1 MVQTPRHPKYLL
13 IPNDQ
18 KTFETFSGGYT
29 AEEGRRLTK
38 SLRGLGSQR
47 CKNRCGVWN
56 FPHPTAVRYRVFLV
70 NQIENQ
76 KFN

>member
-47 CKNRCGVWN
+47 CKNRCGV
-56 FPHPTAVRYRVFLV
+56 
-70 NQIENQ
+70 
-76 KFN
+76 